1 MIGPRV
7 NRYIDIQIYYVIIW
21 FVDAKDLHEYV
32 LENII
37 EIMWIC
43 SLCKDIKIRNYEDVR
58 VLVTRNR

>member
-1 MIGPRV
+1 MIGPRA

-43 SLCKDIKIRNYEDVR
+43 SLCKDIKIRSYEDVR